1 MTADEVLEVI
11 DGGLLTSV
19 QDLGRP
25 GWAGSGVPHGGACD
39 PWSLAVANIG
49 CGNLPDAP
57 ALELTLVPPTLRLLR
72 ATTLGFAGADLGLR
86 LQRAG
91 TDRPFLPGSAI
102 HVAEG
107 DILVPGSPSGTGAR
121 AYLAVAGGI
130 DVPRVLGS
138 ASTALGAG
146 FGGIDGRAL
155 RAGDRLA
162 AAPPLAGA
170 RHAAPHTVPP
180 VVERTTDPA
189 TPLLVL
195 PGPFSGRPGDAELRR
210 AFLAATWRVGAAS
223 DRMGLRLDGP
233 PLEPADTTDIPS
245 HGVTWGTIQ
254 LPPDGRPI
262 VLLADHQP
270 TGGYPVLAVV
280 IAAERPRLG
289 QLRPGAE
296 VRFEETTRSTAIEA
310 LRAQQTRLAALVAA
324 AGDARRWDDAVD
336 SAGG

>member
-1 MTADEVLEVI
+1 MTADDVLEII
-11 DGGLLTSV
+11 DGGLLTTV
-19 QDLGRP
+19 QDRGRP

-39 PWSLAVANIG
+39 PWSLAVANVG
-49 CGNLPDAP
+49 CGNAPDTP
-57 ALELTLVPPTLRLLR
+57 ALELTLVPPTLRVLR
-72 ATTLGFAGADLGLR
+72 AATLSLAGADLGLR
-86 LQRAG
+86 LRRAG
-91 TDRPFLPGSAI
+91 TERPFLPGSAI
-102 HVAEG
+102 HVADG
-107 DILVPGSPSGTGAR
+107 DTLTPGPPSGIGAR

-146 FGGIDGRAL
+146 FGGLDGRAL
-155 RAGDRLA
+155 RPGDRLA
-162 AAPPLAGA
+162 AGPSPADAH
-170 RHAAPHTVPP
+170 HAAPHTVPP
-180 VVERTTDPA
+180 IVEVAAGASP
-189 TPLLVL
+189 PFLVL
-195 PGPFSGRPGDAELRR
+195 PGPSRDRPGEAELRR
-210 AFLAATWRVGAAS
+210 AFLDATWRVGAAS

-233 PLEPADTTDIPS
+233 SLAPLDLADIPS

-270 TGGYPVLAVV
+270 TGGYPVVAVV

-289 QLRPGAE
+289 QLRPGAD
-296 VRFEETTRSTAIEA
+296 VRFQETTPGAAVEA
-310 LRAQQTRLAALVAA
+310 LRAQQARLDALIAA